1 MAAKALALL
10 TAALLGAAAML
21 ASSIALAQPLPS
33 TPVPVLPPPAPPPDP
48 APPSLGAP
56 RPAPFPG
63 PPPPFSE
70 RADPGPNGWADA
82 PSGEEGLFFN
92 TELEFVKPAVKNRLS
107 GVVTFP
113 GGLTDNVQV
122 PQTNL
127 DWTVAPTFELGYR
140 FPDSFGDLSA
150 SYRFLT
156 SEGRGTIAS
165 GANVLD
171 VRSRLDLNQVDF
183 DYSSARFSP
192 GPFWDLKWRVGA
204 RLADVFF
211 DSRVSDRV
219 SAGAFE
225 QQASN
230 NFIGAGP
237 HFALDAE
244 RRIGLLPGF
253 AAFGNIDGAVLV
265 GQIHQRFHDGGV
277 LNNGTPLGFDDT
289 EQRTQSVPVLTLK
302 AGFSYTPP
310 RLEFV
315 HFTTGYEFERWW
327 DLARLGGSKGELT
340 DQGIFLRAEFDY

>member
-1 MAAKALALL
+1 MAAKGTTLL

-21 ASSIALAQPLPS
+21 APSITLAQPLPS
-33 TPVPVLPPPAPPPDP
+33 VPVPALPPPAPTPDFV
-48 APPSLGAP
+48 APSLGVP
-56 RPAPFPG
+56 HPAGGALPAA
-63 PPPPFSE
+63 PPFFN
-70 RADPGPNGWADA
+70 RADPGPNGWADC
-82 PSGEEGLFFN
+82 PSGDEGLFFN
-92 TELEFVKPAVKNRLS
+92 TELDFVKPAVKNRLK

-113 GGLTDNVQV
+113 GGSTNNVQA
-122 PQTNL
+122 PQTSL
-127 DWTVAPTFELGYR
+127 DWTVAPRFELGYR

-156 SEGRGTIAS
+156 SEGRGTAFNGF
-165 GANVLD
+165 GAFD
-171 VRSRLDLNQVDF
+171 VRSRLDINQFDF

-192 GPFWDLKWRVGA
+192 GPFWDLKWRIGA

-211 DSRVSDRV
+211 DSRVSDGV
-219 SAGAFE
+219 FE

-253 AAFGNIDGAVLV
+253 AAFGSIDGAVLV

-277 LNNGTPLGFDDT
+277 QSDGTPFSVDDT
-289 EQRTQSVPVLTLK
+289 EQRTQSVPVLTLR

-327 DLARLGGSKGELT
+327 DLARLGASRGELT
-340 DQGIFLRAEFDY
+340 DQGIFVRAEFDY

>member
-1 MAAKALALL
+1 MVANGRTWL

-21 ASSIALAQPLPS
+21 APSIVLAQSLPS
-33 TPVPVLPPPAPPPDP
+33 APVPMLPPPAPTPDP
-48 APPSLGAP
+48 MAPSLGAP
-56 RPAPFPG
+56 RPLPFPG
-63 PPPPFSE
+63 PPPPPFSE
-70 RADPGPNGWADA
+70 RADPGPNGWADG

-92 TELEFVKPAVKNRLS
+92 TELDFVKPAVKNRLN

-113 GGLTDNVQV
+113 DGSTNNVQV
-122 PQTNL
+122 PQTSL
-127 DWTVAPTFELGYR
+127 DWTVAPRFEVGYR

-156 SEGRGTIAS
+156 SEGRGTAVNAA
-165 GANVLD
+165 GAFD
-171 VRSRLDLNQVDF
+171 VRSRLDINQFDF
-183 DYSSARFSP
+183 DYASARYSP

-211 DSRVSDRV
+211 DSRVSNGV
-219 SAGAFE
+219 FE
-225 QQASN
+225 QAASN
-230 NFIGAGP
+230 NFFGGGP

-253 AAFGNIDGAVLV
+253 AAFGSIDGAVLV
-265 GQIHQRFHDGGV
+265 GQIHQHFQDD
-277 LNNGTPLGFDDT
+277 GTPFSADDT
-289 EQRTQSVPVLTLK
+289 ERRTQSVPVLTLK

-327 DLARLGGSKGELT
+327 DLARLGGSTGEVT
-340 DQGIFLRAEFDY
+340 DQGIFLRAEFAY

>member
-1 MAAKALALL
+1 MVAKGPTLLA
-10 TAALLGAAAML
+10 AALLGAATML
-21 ASSIALAQPLPS
+21 MPSIVLAQPLPS
-33 TPVPVLPPPAPPPDP
+33 APVPVLSPPAPTPDP
-48 APPSLGAP
+48 VLPSLGAP

-63 PPPPFSE
+63 PPPAPFSE
-70 RADPGPNGWADA
+70 RADPGPNGWADT
-82 PSGEEGLFFN
+82 PSGDEGLFFN
-92 TELEFVKPAVKNRLS
+92 WELEFVKPAVKNRLN
-107 GVVTFP
+107 GIVTFP
-113 GGLTDNVQV
+113 DGSTNGVQV
-122 PQTNL
+122 PQTSL
-127 DWTVAPTFELGYR
+127 DWTVAPRFELGYR

-150 SYRFLT
+150 SYRFLI
-156 SEGRGTIAS
+156 SEGRGTA
-165 GANVLD
+165 ANAAGVFD
-171 VRSRLDLNQVDF
+171 VRSRLDLNQFDF
-183 DYSSARFSP
+183 DYASARFSP

-211 DSRVSDRV
+211 DSRVGNGV
-219 SAGAFE
+219 FE

-244 RRIGLLPGF
+244 RRFGLLPGF
-253 AAFGNIDGAVLV
+253 AAFGSIDGAVLV

-277 LNNGTPLGFDDT
+277 QDDGTPFSVNDT

-340 DQGIFLRAEFDY
+340 DQGIFLRAELDY